1 LKILKYNFY
10 VLKRKKLVSTP
21 HINSKKNDFSE
32 IVLMPGDPLRAKY
45 IAEKYLK
52 NYIQVNNTRLML
64 AYTGFY
70 KNKKISIM
78 SHGIGIPSAS
88 LYTRELI
95 VEFNVKKIIR
105 IGTCG
110 SVRDDIKLRDIVIS
124 MGACTDSKVNRI
136 RFNNHDFSAIADF
149 DMIYKTVLIAKK
161 MKIKVSVGNFFTTDS
176 FYNDD
181 KKMINILKR
190 YNIIGVDMETAGIY
204 GVASELK
211 AQALSV
217 CTVSDHIIKKESLS
231 SIEREASFNDMIE
244 LALESIL

>member
-1 LKILKYNFY
+1 M
-10 VLKRKKLVSTP
+10 STP
-21 HINSKKNDFSE
+21 HINSKKNDFSD
-32 IVLMPGDPLRAKY
+32 IVLMPGDPVRAKY
-45 IAEKYLK
+45 ISEKYL
-52 NYIQVNNTRLML
+52 NNSIQINNTRLML

-70 KNKKISIM
+70 KNRKVSIM

-110 SVRDDIKLRDIVIS
+110 AVRDDIKLRDVVIS
-124 MGACTDSKVNRI
+124 MGACTDSNVNRI
-136 RFNNHDFSAIADF
+136 RFNNHDFSATADF
-149 DMIYKTVLIAKK
+149 EMLYNIFLSSKKLNIKVLI
-161 MKIKVSVGNFFTTDS
+161 GNFFTTDS

-181 KKMINILKR
+181 EKMLSILKK

-211 AQALSV
+211 VQALSI
-217 CTVSDHIIKKESLS
+217 CTVSDHIIKKEHLS
-231 SIEREASFNDMIE
+231 SKERESTFNNMIE

>member
-1 LKILKYNFY
+1 M
-10 VLKRKKLVSTP
+10 STP
-21 HINSKKNDFSE
+21 HISSKKNDFSDV
-32 IVLMPGDPLRAKY
+32 VLMPGDPIRAKY
-45 IAEKYLK
+45 ITEKYLN
-52 NYIQVNNTRLML
+52 NYIQINNTRLML

-70 KNKKISIM
+70 KNRKVSIM

-110 SVRDDIKLRDIVIS
+110 AVRDDIKLRDIVIS
-124 MGACTDSKVNRI
+124 MGASTDSKVHRI
-136 RFNNHDFSAIADF
+136 KFNNHDFSAIADF
-149 DMIYKTVLIAKK
+149 DLIYNIVSVARK
-161 MKIKVSVGNFFTTDS
+161 MNIKVSIGNFFTTDS

-181 KKMINILKR
+181 NIMLNILKK

-211 AQALSV
+211 AQALSI
-217 CTVSDHIIKKESLS
+217 CTVSDHIINKKSLS
-231 SIEREASFNDMIE
+231 SIERESTFNDMIE